1 MGNQLTEDI
10 NPHNIFRRRK
20 KVYFSM
26 GVGFFK
32 PLDLTKKGKKKS
44 SLERSR
50 QLIEILEEAQRIEKE
65 KRLEKIEE
73 ANELIEIQRTNWH
86 YKRIQDAN
94 NLWDIRGDVI
104 YEDLEKNCESYLA
117 GLDAIPVTPQKKN

>member
-1 MGNQLTEDI
+1 MGI
-10 NPHNIFRRRK
+10 
-20 KVYFSM
+20 
-26 GVGFFK
+26 GFFK

-50 QLIEILEEAQRIEKE
+50 QLIEILQEAQRIENE
-65 KRLEKIEE
+65 KRLEQIEE
-73 ANELIEIQRTNWH
+73 ANELIEIQRINWR

-104 YEDLEKNCESYLA
+104 YEDLEKNCESYHP
-117 GLDAIPVTPQKKN
+117 GLDAIPVTPRKRIKFCQPLVTLLVTIEDNS

>member
-1 MGNQLTEDI
+1 
-10 NPHNIFRRRK
+10 
-20 KVYFSM
+20 M
-26 GVGFFK
+26 GVGLFK

-65 KRLEKIEE
+65 KRLEQIEE
-73 ANELIEIQRTNWH
+73 ANEFIEIQRINWR

-104 YEDLEKNCESYLA
+104 YEDLEKNCESYQL
-117 GLDAIPVTPQKKN
+117 GLDAIPFTPRKRIKFCEPLVTLLVTIEDNS

>member
-1 MGNQLTEDI
+1 MGIGL
-10 NPHNIFRRRK
+10 
-20 KVYFSM
+20 
-26 GVGFFK
+26 FK
-32 PLDLTKKGKKKS
+32 PLDLTKKGQKKS

-65 KRLEKIEE
+65 KCLEQIEE
-73 ANELIEIQRTNWH
+73 ANELIEIQRINWR

-104 YEDLEKNCESYLA
+104 YEDLEKNCESYQL
-117 GLDAIPVTPQKKN
+117 GLDAIPVTPRKKIKFCEPLVTLLVEDNRTDFI

>member
-1 MGNQLTEDI
+1 
-10 NPHNIFRRRK
+10 
-20 KVYFSM
+20 M
-26 GVGFFK
+26 GVGLFK

-65 KRLEKIEE
+65 KRLEQIEE
-73 ANELIEIQRTNWH
+73 ANELIEIQRINWR

-104 YEDLEKNCESYLA
+104 YEDLEKNCESYPADA
-117 GLDAIPVTPQKKN
+117 GLDAIPVTPRKRIKFCEPLVTLLVTIEDNRTDFI

>member
-1 MGNQLTEDI
+1 MGIGL
-10 NPHNIFRRRK
+10 
-20 KVYFSM
+20 
-26 GVGFFK
+26 FK

-50 QLIEILEEAQRIEKE
+50 QLIEILEEAQRIQNEKS
-65 KRLEKIEE
+65 LEKIEE
-73 ANELIEIQRTNWH
+73 ANELIEIQRINWR

-104 YEDLEKNCESYLA
+104 YEDLEKNCESYPP
-117 GLDAIPVTPQKKN
+117 GLDAIPVTPRKRIKFCEPLVTLLVTIEDNRTEFI